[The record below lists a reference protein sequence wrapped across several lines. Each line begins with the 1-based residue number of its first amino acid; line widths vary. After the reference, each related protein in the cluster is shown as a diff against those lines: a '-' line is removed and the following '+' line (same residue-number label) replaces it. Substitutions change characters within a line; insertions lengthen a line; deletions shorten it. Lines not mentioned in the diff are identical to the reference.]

1 MVGKGVNNYF
11 YPSTEFLSEQ
21 TLSMGEYTAAKAA
34 GESLCSLLSK
44 AVAGINI
51 FSPRLPM
58 LATDQTVSLIG
69 QRIDSPDTIMLNQL
83 NQFHKLG
90 RKSIYA

>member
-1 MVGKGVNNYF
+1 MDLNNYF
-11 YPSTEFLSEQ
+11 YPSTKFLSEQ

-44 AVAGINI
+44 AVVGINI
-51 FSPRLPM
+51 FSPRLPK

-69 QRIDSPDTIMLNQL
+69 QRIDSPDVIMLSQL

-90 RKSIYA
+90 RKNIYA

>member
-1 MVGKGVNNYF
+1 MALNNYF

-34 GESLCSLLSK
+34 GESLCSLMSK
-44 AVAGINI
+44 AVGGINI
-51 FSPRLPM
+51 YCPRLPK
-58 LATDQTVSLIG
+58 LATDQTVSLIDK
-69 QRIDSPDTIMLNQL
+69 RIDSPDVIMLDQL

-90 RKSIYA
+90 MKNLYA